1 MKVKP
6 YKIIGAA
13 KMTVQTDKT
22 NAPGKTKEE
31 PSKMK
36 DSSKTTFDP
45 EQISPGDMIV
55 HKGTTRSAK
64 VEYEWARYIVLQKI
78 VTTSRLRDEP
88 RTAFKALLLS
98 CHENNQPMHHR
109 VGTTCL
115 IGKYQFTTN
124 DPRDWWETVVESG
137 LSWEEG
143 KDRKNVNNGEGR

>member
-1 MKVKP
+1 MMEEPDKSK
-6 YKIIGAA
+6 GCA
-13 KMTVQTDKT
+13 KM
-22 NAPGKTKEE
+22 KEE
-31 PSKMK
+31 PDKMK
-36 DSSKTTFDP
+36 DSSKTTFEP
-45 EQISPGDMIV
+45 EDIRPGDMIV
-55 HKGTTRSAK
+55 RKGITHEPK
-64 VEYEWARYIVLQKI
+64 EEYEWAKYIVLQKI

-143 KDRKNVNNGEGR
+143 KDRWNVNNGEARE

>member
-1 MKVKP
+1 M
-6 YKIIGAA
+6 
-13 KMTVQTDKT
+13 
-22 NAPGKTKEE
+22 NC
-31 PSKMK
+31 
-36 DSSKTTFDP
+36 SKTTFDP

-55 HKGTTRSAK
+55 HKGTTRCAK

-88 RTAFKALLLS
+88 RTTFKALLLS

-143 KDRKNVNNGEGR
+143 KDTLNVINAAARE